1 MKKRII
7 SFITAI
13 VTAAFALSF
22 AAFADFKSPA
32 EVQPIIDEI
41 TAFELK
47 KNGASDIQD
56 WINGNLTQ
64 NAGKSSEWYAITLS
78 KYGNYDLSD
87 YADALENYIA
97 ENKISS
103 STSRM
108 KCAIAL
114 LAAGR
119 SGKLTDEIAENSVG
133 EQGIMSLIYG
143 LHLLNNSCSCSR
155 YTTDTLTSELLSMQ
169 FDDGGWAIMGQYGD
183 IDVTAMTVQALAPQ
197 YEKSETVRNAVDRA
211 LMFMSEKQQE
221 DGGYISFGTAN
232 PESAAQ
238 VLIALSSLGIDVTDT
253 RFVKNGK
260 NIIDGIVKYKL
271 ADGSFSHTY
280 GGDSNDTA
288 TVQAY
293 LSLSSYIL
301 MKETGARM
309 YEFPAES
316 SVTQPESV
324 DTPEITTVAETAP
337 ATEQTIQTGNETV
350 SPAPEAKSDY
360 KPVAYCII
368 AGVAVTGC
376 IVLLILKKRRLS
388 NFVAVIIIAG
398 AAVAFI
404 FFTDFR
410 SSDDY
415 YRGGS
420 LVKENIIGKVT
431 MTIRCDTIVGKDSSP
446 YIPADGIILDTT
458 EFDIESGETVYDIL
472 TEAARTNNIQ
482 LQVNGD
488 YIAGIAYLYE
498 YDYGDLSG
506 WIYHVNGDTPFVMCS
521 DYKLSDG
528 DVIEWLYTCELGN
541 DLKTNS

>member
-13 VTAAFALSF
+13 LTAAFALSF
-22 AAFADFKSPA
+22 AAFADFSSPDD
-32 EVQPIIDEI
+32 VQPIIDEI
-41 TAFELK
+41 TAYVLK
-47 KNGASDIQD
+47 KNGASSVQD
-56 WINGNLTQ
+56 WINGSLTE

-78 KYGNYDLSD
+78 KSGKYDLSG
-87 YADALENYIA
+87 YADALEKYIA
-97 ENKISS
+97 ENKITS

-108 KCAIAL
+108 KCALAL

-119 SGKLTDEIAENSVG
+119 KGNLTDEIAENSVG

-143 LHLLNNSCSCSR
+143 LHMLNNGCSCSR
-155 YTTDTLTSELLSMQ
+155 YTIDTLTSELLSQQ
-169 FDDGGWAIMGQYGD
+169 FDDGGWAIMGQNGD

-197 YEKSETVRNAVDRA
+197 YQSSENVKNAVDRA
-211 LMFMSEKQQE
+211 LEFMSQKQQD

-238 VLIALSSLGIDVTDT
+238 VLIALSSLGTDVTDP
-253 RFVKNGK
+253 RFVKNGS

-271 ADGSFSHTY
+271 SDGSFTHSE

-293 LSLSSYIL
+293 LSLTAYML
-301 MKETGARM
+301 MKETGTRM
-309 YEFPAES
+309 YEFPVSE
-316 SVTQPESV
+316 TQPEKTASS
-324 DTPEITTVAETAP
+324 AETT
-337 ATEQTIQTGNETV
+337 ATEAAPVTSQTTQTAKETV
-350 SPAPEAKSDY
+350 SPAPEAKTDY
-360 KPVAYCII
+360 KPIAYCII
-368 AGVAVTGC
+368 AGVTVTAF
-376 IVLLILKKRRLS
+376 IVLFVLKKRRMS
-388 NFVAVIIIAG
+388 NFVGVILIAG
-398 AAVAFI
+398 AAAAFI

-415 YRGGS
+415 YS
-420 LVKENIIGKVT
+420 SSDLIKENVIGKVT

-446 YIPADGIILDTT
+446 YVPANGIILDTT
-458 EFDIESGETVYDIL
+458 GFEIESGETVYDIL
-472 TEAARTNNIQ
+472 TEAARKYNIQ
-482 LQVNGD
+482 LQANGG

-541 DLKTNS
+541 DL

>member
-13 VTAAFALSF
+13 LTAAFALSF
-22 AAFADFKSPA
+22 AAFADFSSPDD
-32 EVQPIIDEI
+32 VQPIIDEI
-41 TAFELK
+41 TAYELK
-47 KNGASDIQD
+47 KNGASSVQD
-56 WINGNLTQ
+56 WINGSLTE

-78 KYGNYDLSD
+78 KSGKYDLSG
-87 YADALENYIA
+87 YADALEKYIA
-97 ENKISS
+97 ENKITS

-108 KCAIAL
+108 KCALAL

-119 SGKLTDEIAENSVG
+119 KGNLTDEIAENSVG

-143 LHLLNNSCSCSR
+143 LHMLNNGCSCSR
-155 YTTDTLTSELLSMQ
+155 YTIDTLTSELLSQQ
-169 FDDGGWAIMGQYGD
+169 FDDGGWAIMGQNGD

-197 YEKSETVRNAVDRA
+197 YQSSENVKNAVDRA
-211 LMFMSEKQQE
+211 LEFMSQKQQD

-238 VLIALSSLGIDVTDT
+238 VLIALSSLGTDVTDP
-253 RFVKNGK
+253 RFVKNGS

-271 ADGSFSHTY
+271 SDGSFTHSE

-293 LSLSSYIL
+293 LSLTAYML
-301 MKETGARM
+301 MKETGTRM
-309 YEFPAES
+309 YEF
-316 SVTQPESV
+316 SVSETQPENTASA
-324 DTPEITTVAETAP
+324 AETT
-337 ATEQTIQTGNETV
+337 ATEAAPVTSQTTQTAKETV
-350 SPAPEAKSDY
+350 SPAPEAKTDY
-360 KPVAYCII
+360 KPIAYCII
-368 AGVAVTGC
+368 AGVTVTAF
-376 IVLLILKKRRLS
+376 IVLFVLKKRRMS
-388 NFVAVIIIAG
+388 NFVGVILIAG
-398 AAVAFI
+398 AAAAFI

-415 YRGGS
+415 YS
-420 LVKENIIGKVT
+420 SSDLIKENVIGKVT

-446 YIPADGIILDTT
+446 YVPANGIILDTT
-458 EFDIESGETVYDIL
+458 GFEIESGETVYDIL
-472 TEAARTNNIQ
+472 TEAARKYNIQ
-482 LQVNGD
+482 LQANGG

-541 DLKTNS
+541 DL

>member
-13 VTAAFALSF
+13 LTAAFALSF
-22 AAFADFKSPA
+22 AAFADFSSPDD
-32 EVQPIIDEI
+32 VQPIIDEI
-41 TAFELK
+41 TAYELK
-47 KNGASDIQD
+47 KNGASSVQD
-56 WINGNLTQ
+56 WINGSLTE

-78 KYGNYDLSD
+78 KSGKYDLSG
-87 YADALENYIA
+87 YADALEKYIA
-97 ENKISS
+97 ENKITS

-108 KCAIAL
+108 KCALAL

-119 SGKLTDEIAENSVG
+119 KGSLTDEIAENSVG

-143 LHLLNNSCSCSR
+143 LHMLNNGCSCSR
-155 YTTDTLTSELLSMQ
+155 YTIDTLTSELLSQQ
-169 FDDGGWAIMGQYGD
+169 FDDGGWAIMGQNGD

-197 YEKSETVRNAVDRA
+197 YQSSENVKNAIDRA
-211 LMFMSEKQQE
+211 LEFMSQKQQD

-238 VLIALSSLGIDVTDT
+238 VLIALSSLGTDVTDP
-253 RFVKNGK
+253 RFVKNGS

-271 ADGSFSHTY
+271 SDGSFTHSE

-293 LSLSSYIL
+293 LSLTAYML
-301 MKETGARM
+301 MKETGTRM
-309 YEFPAES
+309 YEF
-316 SVTQPESV
+316 SVSETQPEKTASS
-324 DTPEITTVAETAP
+324 AETT
-337 ATEQTIQTGNETV
+337 ATEAAPVTSQTTQTAKETV
-350 SPAPEAKSDY
+350 SPAPEAKTDY
-360 KPVAYCII
+360 KPIAYCII
-368 AGVAVTGC
+368 AGVTVTAF
-376 IVLLILKKRRLS
+376 IVLFVLKKRRMS
-388 NFVAVIIIAG
+388 NFVGVILIAG
-398 AAVAFI
+398 AAAAFI

-415 YRGGS
+415 YS
-420 LVKENIIGKVT
+420 SSDLIKENVIGKVT

-446 YIPADGIILDTT
+446 YVPANGIILDTT
-458 EFDIESGETVYDIL
+458 GFEIESGETVYDIL
-472 TEAARTNNIQ
+472 TEAARKYNIQ
-482 LQVNGD
+482 LQANGG

-541 DLKTNS
+541 DL

>member
-13 VTAAFALSF
+13 LTAAFALSF
-22 AAFADFKSPA
+22 AAFADFSSPDD
-32 EVQPIIDEI
+32 VQPIIDEI
-41 TAFELK
+41 TAYVLK
-47 KNGASDIQD
+47 KNGASSVQD
-56 WINGNLTQ
+56 WINGSLTE

-78 KYGNYDLSD
+78 KSGKYDLSG
-87 YADALENYIA
+87 YADALEKYIA
-97 ENKISS
+97 ENKITS

-108 KCAIAL
+108 KCALAL

-119 SGKLTDEIAENSVG
+119 KGNLTDEIAENSVG

-143 LHLLNNSCSCSR
+143 LHMLNNGCSCSR
-155 YTTDTLTSELLSMQ
+155 YTIDTLTSELLSQQ
-169 FDDGGWAIMGQYGD
+169 FDDGGWAIMGQNGD

-197 YEKSETVRNAVDRA
+197 YQSSENVKNAVDRA
-211 LMFMSEKQQE
+211 LEFMSQKQQD

-238 VLIALSSLGIDVTDT
+238 VLIALSSLGTDVTDP
-253 RFVKNGK
+253 RFVKNGS

-271 ADGSFSHTY
+271 SDGSFTHSE

-293 LSLSSYIL
+293 LSLTAYML
-301 MKETGARM
+301 MKETGTRM
-309 YEFPAES
+309 YEF
-316 SVTQPESV
+316 SVSETQPENTASA
-324 DTPEITTVAETAP
+324 AETT
-337 ATEQTIQTGNETV
+337 ATEAAPVTSQTTQTAKETV
-350 SPAPEAKSDY
+350 SPAPEAKTDY
-360 KPVAYCII
+360 KPIAYCII
-368 AGVAVTGC
+368 AGVTVTAF
-376 IVLLILKKRRLS
+376 IVLFVLKKRRMS
-388 NFVAVIIIAG
+388 NFVGVILIAG
-398 AAVAFI
+398 AAAAFI

-415 YRGGS
+415 YS
-420 LVKENIIGKVT
+420 SSDLIKENVIGKVT

-446 YIPADGIILDTT
+446 YVPANGIILDTT
-458 EFDIESGETVYDIL
+458 GFEIESGETVYDIL
-472 TEAARTNNIQ
+472 TEAARKYNIQ
-482 LQVNGD
+482 LQANGG

-541 DLKTNS
+541 DL

>member
-22 AAFADFKSPA
+22 AAFADFNSPA
-32 EVQPIIDEI
+32 DVQPVIDEI
-41 TAFELK
+41 IAFELK
-47 KNGASDIQD
+47 KNGASDVQD
-56 WINGNLTQ
+56 WINGNLTR
-64 NAGKSSEWYAITLS
+64 NAGKSSEWYAVILS
-78 KYGNYDLSD
+78 VSGKYDMSG
-87 YADALENYIA
+87 YADALEKYIA

-114 LAAGR
+114 LASGR
-119 SGKLTDEIAENSVG
+119 GGKLTDEIAENSVG
-133 EQGIMSLIYG
+133 EQGIMSFIYG
-143 LHLLNNSCSCSR
+143 LHLLNNGCSCSR
-155 YTTDTLTSELLSMQ
+155 YTTGTLTDKLLSMQ

-197 YEKSETVRNAVDRA
+197 YENSEPVRSAVDRA
-211 LMFMSEKQQE
+211 LVFMSGKQQD
-221 DGGYISFGTAN
+221 DGGYVSFGAAN

-238 VLIALSSLGIDVTDT
+238 VLIALSSLGIDVTDP
-253 RFVKNGK
+253 RFIKNGSS
-260 NIIDGIVKYKL
+260 IIDGIVKYKL

-301 MKETGARM
+301 MKETGARI
-309 YEFPAES
+309 YEFPAAS
-316 SVTQPESV
+316 SGHDPESV
-324 DTPEITTVAETAP
+324 DTPGTTTAAETTP
-337 ATEQTIQTGNETV
+337 AAAQTVQTAKETV
-350 SPAPEAKSDY
+350 SPAPEAKNDY
-360 KPVAYCII
+360 KPAAYCII
-368 AGVAVTGC
+368 AGIAVTGC
-376 IVLLILKKRRLS
+376 IILFVLKKRRLS
-388 NFVAVIIIAG
+388 NFIAVVIAAG
-398 AAVAFI
+398 AAAAFI
-404 FFTDFR
+404 FFTEFR

-415 YRGGS
+415 YSGS
-420 LVKENIIGKVT
+420 GHVKENVIGKVT
-431 MTIRCDTIVGKDSSP
+431 MTIRCDAVVGKGSSP
-446 YIPADGIILDTT
+446 YVPADGIILDTT

-472 TEAARTNNIQ
+472 TEAARTYNIQ
-482 LQVNGD
+482 LQANGD
-488 YIAGIAYLYE
+488 YVAGIAYLYE

-541 DLKTNS
+541 DL